1 MTTRPGL
8 APAADPPFADPSA
21 ADPPAAERRSGDPR
35 AAPTVAGHPAE
46 RDRPE
51 VPAPVEVAAAT
62 PSTPIPDG
70 VDPLS
75 FRVFQAFM
83 RTMRS
88 HGQLMIRILGEEG
101 AHPGQAFC
109 LRILARHD
117 GMRQSDLATTLH
129 VSRPTVTAMLQRMER
144 AGTVRRVVDAEDQRV
159 SRVHLTDAG
168 RDLERELTAT
178 LLSYSGRILD
188 PIPAD
193 DRRELE
199 RLLGLMADNI
209 AAALAERTEVA
220 SSVDRE
226 REIGR

>member
-1 MTTRPGL
+1 MTSRPGL
-8 APAADPPFADPSA
+8 VPAADPPVPDPPA
-21 ADPPAAERRSGDPR
+21 ADPPAEPGAER
-35 AAPTVAGHPAE
+35 TVAGHAA
-46 RDRPE
+46 DRE
-51 VPAPVEVAAAT
+51 TTRVRAPVEVAAGI
-62 PSTPIPDG
+62 PSTAVPDG

-117 GMRQSDLATTLH
+117 GMRQSDLAATLH
-129 VSRPTVTAMLQRMER
+129 VSRPTVTSMLQRMER
-144 AGTVRRVVDAEDQRV
+144 AGTVRRVVDEEDQRV
-159 SRVHLTDAG
+159 TRVHLTDAG
-168 RDLERELTAT
+168 RELERELTGT

-209 AAALAERTEVA
+209 AVALAERTEVA
-220 SSVDRE
+220 SGVDRE
-226 REIGR
+226 REVGR

>member
-8 APAADPPFADPSA
+8 VPAADPPTPPGADPRLPGHGTDGSPVSA
-21 ADPPAAERRSGDPR
+21 PPPVGTVTSTNGS
-35 AAPTVAGHPAE
+35 APE
-46 RDRPE
+46 
-51 VPAPVEVAAAT
+51 
-62 PSTPIPDG
+62 G

-75 FRVFQAFM
+75 YRVFQAFV

-109 LRILARHD
+109 LRMLARHD
-117 GMRQSDLATTLH
+117 GMRQSDLAANLR

-144 AGTVRRVVDAEDQRV
+144 AGTVRRVVDEEDQRV
-159 SRVHLTDAG
+159 TRVHLTDAG
-168 RDLERELTAT
+168 RELEHDLSRT
-178 LLSYSGRILD
+178 LLAYSGRILD

-193 DRRELE
+193 DRLELE

-209 AAALAERTEVA
+209 SAALAERTDAA
-220 SSVDRE
+220 STVDRE
-226 REIGR
+226 PEAAR